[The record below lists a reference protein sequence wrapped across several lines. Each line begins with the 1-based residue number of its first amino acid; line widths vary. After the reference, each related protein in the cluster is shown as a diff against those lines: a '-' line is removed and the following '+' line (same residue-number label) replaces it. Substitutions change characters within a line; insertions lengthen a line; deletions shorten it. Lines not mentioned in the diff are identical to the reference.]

1 MSCMM
6 FPNFSARLQRL
17 LGLKTKAAARDKRT
31 SQIMKISAPFNFKH
45 ETVSLPGLSE
55 DEITLLKEKAAAS
68 RIGVI
73 DGHDDIPSSFGV
85 SPRKAPRAP
94 PAPVR
99 IVSPIVRVGSALP
112 LSMQENVI

>member
-1 MSCMM
+1 MSCIM

-17 LGLKTKAAARDKRT
+17 LGLKTKRSTREKRSS

-55 DEITLLKEKAAAS
+55 DEITILKEKAAAS
-68 RIGVI
+68 RLGVAGGNN
-73 DGHDDIPSSFGV
+73 DVSSSFG

-94 PAPVR
+94 QSPAR
-99 IVSPIVRVGSALP
+99 IVTPARSKLP
-112 LSMQENVI
+112 PSEQDNMI